1 MVEQE
6 HEVLPT
12 VLPLIIFPQNVGG
25 YKVMVCYSVLHCV
38 AVCCS
43 MLQCV
48 PAFCIALLYVAVCCS
63 MFQCVSVFCSL
74 LPCVALCYSVIQCVA
89 VCCSVLHDCRQ
100 LQGDRC
106 TYICVYVYICHKY
119 CQYSPSHFFCLFS
132 AGPPPSLNTHIHI
145 YIYICIH
152 VYI

>member
-25 YKVMVCYSVLHCV
+25 YKVMVCCSVLQCVAVYCSVLHCV
-38 AVCCS
+38 S
-43 MLQCV
+43 
-48 PAFCIALLYVAVCCS
+48 AFCIVLQYVAVCFS
-63 MFQCVSVFCSL
+63 GFQCFAVCCSL
-74 LPCVALCYSVIQCVA
+74 LPCVAVCYSVFHCV
-89 VCCSVLHDCRQ
+89 VLCCSVMHDCRQ

-119 CQYSPSHFFCLFS
+119 CQYSPSRFSCLFS
-132 AGPPPSLNTHIHI
+132 AGPPPSLNIHI
-145 YIYICIH
+145 YIHICIH
-152 VYI
+152 VYL